1 MLELIFLI
9 EDYKD
14 CNFYNNYLIYKI
26 MNFIIRKE
34 NN

>member
-1 MLELIFLI
+1 MLELISLI

-14 CNFYNNYLIYKI
+14 CNFYHDYLIYKI
-26 MNFIIRKE
+26 MNFIINKE